1 MISESS
7 LIREIDFE
15 LSSLCNAG
23 CSVCMRRRDGH
34 YTEFTPTYWSIDEVK
49 RVLDIDI
56 LKNLYSFNI
65 CGNFGDA
72 MGNPDIVEIV
82 DWVREHNKTCSITIR
97 TNGGIGEADQYRRL
111 AEQQVSMV
119 FGIDGIGEANEL
131 YRVNVKWDKLDENVR
146 AFSEKAL
153 FWQMELQFLL
163 WNETVD
169 QIIPIIDYAKQN
181 GFFKLFLR
189 KPYTLGK
196 FTEVFD
202 MKSRSTHF
210 LTEVI
215 DPQLN
220 FIMDTH
226 WENSSFDELKSK
238 LSEIKILSNPI
249 RLSDLNIKD
258 KLYNPP
264 NQYKKHEVVFTQAEL
279 DSVKNKNV
287 QTCFSKNRV
296 NNFNLKESQYNVYI
310 THDKF
315 LMPCCMIPPYISN
328 SITHCSGN
336 EAASSREVLNKLVE
350 IGVENFSLKNKT
362 LSEVMDSGVLNK
374 FVYDDLQ
381 NNTPFLLCKQHCGRC
396 AI

>member
-1 MISESS
+1 MISETS

-34 YTEFTPTYWSIDEVK
+34 YTEFTSTYWSIEEVK
-49 RVLDIDI
+49 RVLDEEI
-56 LKNLYSFNI
+56 LKNLYGFNI

-72 MGNPDIVEIV
+72 MGNPDIVDIV

-111 AEQQVSMV
+111 AEQQVTMV
-119 FGIDGIGEANEL
+119 FGIDGVGEANEL
-131 YRVNVKWDKLDENVR
+131 YRVNVKWDKLDENVI

-153 FWQMELQFLL
+153 FWQKELQFLL

-169 QIIPIIDYAKQN
+169 QIIPIIEYAKQH

-210 LTEVI
+210 LTEII

-226 WENSSFDELKSK
+226 WETSSFDDLKKK
-238 LSEIKILSNPI
+238 LSKIDIVSNPI
-249 RLSDLNIKD
+249 KLSDLRVKD
-258 KLYNPP
+258 KIYNQP
-264 NQYKKHEVVFTQAEL
+264 NEYKKHEVVFSQAEL
-279 DSVKNKNV
+279 DSIKNKNV

-296 NNFNLKESQYNVYI
+296 DNFNLKESQYNVYI

-336 EAASSREVLNKLVE
+336 EAASSREVLNKMTD
-350 IGVENFSLKNKT
+350 IGVENFSLKTKT
-362 LSEVMDSGVLNK
+362 LREVMDSGVLNK

-381 NNTPFLLCKQHCGRC
+381 NNKPFLLCKQHCGRC
-396 AI
+396 NI